1 MYASSGGQ
9 AVKLRQAPYVDN
21 TPEQGSEVKYILYN
35 SIAGEIPDGERIGD
49 YVATVQSTIEGQVAL
64 GDWYKVR
71 VSNAMK
77 KWFGL
82 EDEWG
87 DGDGIYY
94 VRTDV
99 ARRGN

>member
-1 MYASSGGQ
+1 VYASSGGQ

-21 TPEQGSEVKYILYN
+21 TPSQGSEVPYVLYN
-35 SIAGEIPDGERIGD
+35 TIAGEIPDGEKIGD
-49 YVATVQSTIEGQVAL
+49 YVATVQSTVAAQIPL

-71 VSNAMK
+71 INSITK
-77 KWFGL
+77 KWFNI
-82 EDEWG
+82 EDDWD
-87 DGDGIYY
+87 DGDNIYY